1 MSISLAAR
9 NRLAADRGA
18 PVLGVPH
25 LAEPDEWL
33 CVGRSCWRASL
44 ARRAVGAA
52 LELARAALPAR
63 TRAQRWVR
71 YYVDLADTP
80 PAPPGAQLVLMTD
93 EIIDLVA
100 AHADRTENQVRSA
113 LKFWDHG
120 LRHAFIWVERGV
132 PLCMQWLL
140 TRADGPRLRA
150 LGEWAGMYPP
160 LPPGYGQVEN
170 LFAFSSAREK
180 GVATRFEYALYHEA
194 RRIGLRR
201 LITHIHEANTA
212 ARGWADRT
220 GWRRYGTITR
230 YQIDLPG
237 LRGWSAY
244 VHRHD
249 APAPAGA
256 VSPGAAEMRLARGR

>member
-1 MSISLAAR
+1 VEDCRVSLSLAAR
-9 NRLAADRGA
+9 NRLAANR
-18 PVLGVPH
+18 GVPVFDSPD
-25 LAEPDEWL
+25 LVEPYDWL
-33 CVGRSCWRASL
+33 CMGRTCWRASL
-44 ARRAVGAA
+44 PRRAVGAG
-52 LELARAALPAR
+52 LGLARAVLPAR
-63 TRAQRWVR
+63 TRGQRWIR
-71 YYVDLADTP
+71 YYVDLAHTP
-80 PAPPGAQLVLMTD
+80 PAPSGVQLTLMTD
-93 EIIDLVA
+93 EIMDLVA
-100 AHADRTENQVRSA
+100 AHADRAENQVLSA
-113 LKFWDHG
+113 LKFWDRG
-120 LRHAFIWVERGV
+120 LRHAFIWMERGV

-150 LGEWAGMYPP
+150 LVDWAGMYPP

-201 LITHIHEANTA
+201 LVTHIHEANTA

-230 YQIDLPG
+230 YQIDVPG
-237 LRGWSAY
+237 LRAWSAY
-244 VHRHD
+244 LHRHD

-256 VSPGAAEMRLARGR
+256 ASP